1 MFLEVLMLIVLVI
14 LYILMGISMWRAG
27 VRRGLALGI
36 LSSMQALV
44 NKGIIQIDP
53 INRSIKPG
61 VIKVESNVQEANN

>member
-1 MFLEVLMLIVLVI
+1 
-14 LYILMGISMWRAG
+14 MGISMWRAG